1 MTLEERVTALQAREA
16 DAAQKLAA
24 AKAHEAG
31 LREEMA
37 RTTDEA
43 MAAEAD
49 LAAARHADPAD
60 RAAVEV
66 AAAKAGA
73 NRAIVGSVAADVV
86 TAESTVAEAAEE
98 HGRVARKLEEARTN
112 VLAAGHKAVASQEHL
127 RAATQERCARA
138 LHLYVELKG
147 VLSEIDFEGSRA
159 EHAEGALRALGQHM
173 PVLDVALHALLPLL
187 ELKAHMGHGPAIG
200 TGLNEIRNNI
210 LVRRQVDANGLASLT
225 SRLSVAS
232 FVALVEALKPLPQ
245 VHADAWLARLKAFR
259 SVRNTREADVQERA
273 DAKAAEAVRAES
285 YVAPTPASRMPREP
299 WQRPGG
305 PPTFVHSLSPMA
317 VLAAR
322 GADLATRVAASA
334 SRLGKVGK
342 S

>member
-1 MTLEERVTALQAREA
+1 
-16 DAAQKLAA
+16 
-24 AKAHEAG
+24 
-31 LREEMA
+31 
-37 RTTDEA
+37 
-43 MAAEAD
+43 
-49 LAAARHADPAD
+49 
-60 RAAVEV
+60 
-66 AAAKAGA
+66 
-73 NRAIVGSVAADVV
+73 
-86 TAESTVAEAAEE
+86 
-98 HGRVARKLEEARTN
+98 
-112 VLAAGHKAVASQEHL
+112 
-127 RAATQERCARA
+127 
-138 LHLYVELKG
+138 
-147 VLSEIDFEGSRA
+147 
-159 EHAEGALRALGQHM
+159 M